1 MENEELD
8 LKELEKV
15 TGGAG
20 SQEEALNGILGLLKK
35 MKAQGMSFD
44 QFLAIPAVKQVT
56 NQYPAVLDQ
65 LRQMWD
71 AA

>member
-1 MENEELD
+1 MENNELD
-8 LKELEKV
+8 LNELEKV
-15 TGGAG
+15 TGAG
-20 SQEEALNGILGLLKK
+20 SQEDALNGILGLLNK

>member
-20 SQEEALNGILGLLKK
+20 SQEDALNGILGLLKK

>member
-1 MENEELD
+1 MENNELD
-8 LKELEKV
+8 LNELEKV
-15 TGGAG
+15 TGAG
-20 SQEEALNGILGLLKK
+20 SQEDALNGILGLLKK